1 MDTFWNRGRKIR
13 KKGIRE
19 KEKKKQNGKLIKDKI
34 IKDIRSPFEEE
45 EEDYSK
51 PKRGSS
57 FWNNNYIEYKS
68 NGDKNSNLSLDKYL
82 HKVKAYLRDIIV
94 GF

>member
-1 MDTFWNRGRKIR
+1 MDTFWNRKKNKKERNQRK
-13 KKGIRE
+13 G
-19 KEKKKQNGKLIKDKI
+19 KKKQNGKLIKDKI

-68 NGDKNSNLSLDKYL
+68 TGDKNSNLSLDKYL

-94 GF
+94 DF

>member
-1 MDTFWNRGRKIR
+1 MKQR
-13 KKGIRE
+13 KKNK
-19 KEKKKQNGKLIKDKI
+19 KERNQRKGKKKQSGKLIKDKI

-57 FWNNNYIEYKS
+57 CWNNNYIEYKS

-94 GF
+94 DF

>member
-1 MDTFWNRGRKIR
+1 MNTFWNRRRKIW

-19 KEKKKQNGKLIKDKI
+19 KEKKQNGKLIKDKI

-45 EEDYSK
+45 KEDYYK

-57 FWNNNYIEYKS
+57 FWNNNYFEYKS
-68 NGDKNSNLSLDKYL
+68 DDKNSNLSLDKYL
-82 HKVKAYLRDIIV
+82 HKVKAYLRDIIIDL
-94 GF
+94 

>member
-1 MDTFWNRGRKIR
+1 MKQKKKNKKERNHRK
-13 KKGIRE
+13 GQ
-19 KEKKKQNGKLIKDKI
+19 KKQNGKLIKDKI
-34 IKDIRSPFEEE
+34 IQDIRSSFEE
-45 EEDYSK
+45 EEDYST

-68 NGDKNSNLSLDKYL
+68 NGDKSSNLSLDKYL

-94 GF
+94 DL